1 MQQKHL
7 LPDDIDLL
15 LDGDDGPATTAL
27 RAHAAGCEVCHAELA
42 RAVAVAAAIER
53 LPHVGPSAEFSN
65 RVMAQVQV
73 FEPWHVTL
81 LDTLKRFAPRPGP
94 VRLLASAGAG
104 GTALTLTAL
113 AAWASFRADQ
123 VAYAF
128 GLALA
133 RTETALVTAGG
144 SVIADLFGE
153 TALAAVR
160 DGGLPTLAIGL
171 ATLLAAFAGA
181 AVGLR
186 SLLAVARR
194 RGN

>member
-1 MQQKHL
+1 MQHKHL

-15 LDGDDGPATTAL
+15 LDGDDSPAMEAL
-27 RAHAAGCEVCHAELA
+27 RAHASDCDACHAELE
-42 RAVAVAAAIER
+42 RAVAVTAVLER
-53 LPHVGPSAEFSN
+53 LPHAGPSAGFST

-73 FEPWHVTL
+73 FEPWYVTL
-81 LDTLKRFAPRPGP
+81 LDSLRRFAPRPGP
-94 VRLLASAGAG
+94 IRVLASAGAG

-113 AAWASFRADQ
+113 AIWASFRADQ

-144 SVIADLFGE
+144 SVIADLFGVA
-153 TALAAVR
+153 ALNAVR
-160 DGGLPTLAIGL
+160 DGGLPVVALGIAI
-171 ATLLAAFAGA
+171 LLAAFAGA
-181 AVGLR
+181 TLGLR
-186 SLLAVARR
+186 GLLAVARR